1 MKRQSLIGRVAIL
14 LFSFLL
20 FAEIGFAFPI
30 DLKDSLGNTVKLKS
44 APRRI
49 ISLAPSITETL
60 FAIGAGDKVV
70 GVTTFDDYPPEVK
83 RIFKVGGFSN
93 PNLERILYLK
103 PDLVLG
109 ISNIHAEIVKRLRKL
124 KVPCFTFK
132 LFDKLSKLYYEI
144 EVLGKLTGREKSAE
158 NLVKRIEK
166 KIYQLREK
174 GRILKKHPRVFMAI
188 WDNPLV
194 TIGRGSYI
202 HELIEIAGG
211 KSITSSLPAPFPL
224 YSIENLAK
232 ESPDIIVV
240 AGGKGGMS
248 LSKERVLR
256 MLKGRGIK
264 AVEEGNVYE
273 VEGNLLFRLSPRI
286 VDGINALYEIFRRWA
301 EKD

>member
-1 MKRQSLIGRVAIL
+1 MKRQSLISRIAIL
-14 LFSFLL
+14 LSSFLL
-20 FAEIGFAFPI
+20 FTEIAFAFPV
-30 DLKDSLGNTVKLKS
+30 DLKDSLGNIVKLKS

-60 FAIGAGDKVV
+60 FAIGAGDRIV

-103 PDLVLG
+103 PELVLG

-132 LFDKLSKLYYEI
+132 LFDKLSRLYHEI

-158 NLVKRIEK
+158 NLIRKLKE
-166 KIYQLREK
+166 KIYQLRKK
-174 GRILKKHPRVFMAI
+174 GRLLKRHPRVFMVI

-194 TIGRGSYI
+194 TVGRGSYI

-224 YSIENLAK
+224 YSVENLAK

-248 LSKERVLR
+248 LSKGRVLK

-264 AVEEGNVYE
+264 AVEEGSVYE
-273 VEGNLLFRLSPRI
+273 VEGDLLFRLSPRI
-286 VDGINALYEIFRRWA
+286 VDGLNALYGIFRRWA
-301 EKD
+301 EKN